1 MRKLLMCVL
10 VVCLLCTYLSISV
23 SAVDLYDQRE
33 IEIRLVEIKCTAV
46 GPDPG
51 NNLEVYGNWG
61 YKFRNS
67 MTTMYSCG
75 EGSAM
80 TIGPGSSRVLDIKE
94 VIRVKYGESIS
105 VGGSTMEDDPWY
117 NGDDNLGENYQSVLE
132 RDLAGQDDITP
143 ISVNFEESG
152 QKVEARFE
160 IRTIRFIK
168 KPYDND
174 WVTKDYTQEAR
185 KLYIDRDTVKFCL
198 AEKIIGSI
206 SGDISTGKISYSGN
220 VTNATI
226 SSDEESCIIKYEGKD
241 IDGNFFANSIELKK
255 AYMEKPYN

>member
-1 MRKLLMCVL
+1 VL

-61 YKFRNS
+61 YRYNNS
-67 MTTMYSCG
+67 YTSMYSCG
-75 EGSAM
+75 EGSTM
-80 TIGPGSSRVLDIKE
+80 CIGSGRSNVLDYKQ
-94 VIRVKYGESIS
+94 VIRVKYGDSIS
-105 VGGSTMEDDPWY
+105 VGGSTLEDDPWY
-117 NGDDNLGENYQSVLE
+117 NGDDDLGQNYQSTPE
-132 RDLAGQDDITP
+132 RNLGGQDDMTLV
-143 ISVNFEESG
+143 SVNFEEGG
-152 QKVEARFE
+152 QKVEAVFE

-185 KLYIDRDTVKFCL
+185 KLYIDRDAVKFCL
-198 AEKIIGSI
+198 VGKILGSI